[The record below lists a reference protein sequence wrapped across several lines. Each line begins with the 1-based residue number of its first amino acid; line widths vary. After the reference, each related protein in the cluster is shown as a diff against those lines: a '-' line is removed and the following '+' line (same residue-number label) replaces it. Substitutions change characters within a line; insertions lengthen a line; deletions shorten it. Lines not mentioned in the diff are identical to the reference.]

1 MKKSNIVS
9 FIAGAMI
16 FGSVGVFAG
25 QYTATENPFPV
36 QLNGSNVS
44 MEGYNINGSTYF
56 KLRDIA
62 DAIGGFNVDFWD
74 NTIELSKDGYEYDHT
89 QVQQQS
95 VDYSKYIGTWADE
108 SGVMGLTIN
117 SIDSSGMN
125 VEIYRLRGKEIT
137 YTIDSMTFVDEYTIV
152 AQGASGF
159 LPYGNGLTP
168 TTYTFIFD
176 GDNIVLDT
184 DNGTDNGSDATVFYK
199 Q

>member
-25 QYTATENPFPV
+25 QYIVTENPFTV

-44 MEGYNINGSTYF
+44 MEAYNINGSTYF

-62 DAIGGFNVDFWD
+62 DTIGGFNVDFWN

-89 QVQQQS
+89 QVQQQN
-95 VDYSKYIGTWADE
+95 VDYSKYIGTWSDE
-108 SGVMGLTIN
+108 LGVMGLTVS

-125 VEIYRLRGKEIT
+125 VEIYRLRGKNIT

-168 TTYTFIFD
+168 TTYTFKFD
-176 GDNIVLDT
+176 ADNILLYFND
-184 DNGTDNGSDATVFYK
+184 GSEAIIFYK

>member
-62 DAIGGFNVDFWD
+62 DTVGGFNVDFWD

-89 QVQQQS
+89 QVQQQN

-125 VEIYRLRGKEIT
+125 VEIYRLRGKGIT

-168 TTYTFIFD
+168 TTYTFKFA

-184 DNGTDNGSDATVFYK
+184 NDGSEATVFYK